1 MNQYSPQ
8 EERLNV
14 LSHATGF
21 LLSILAFIL
30 LLVKTIPQDNTINTI
45 SVTIYGLSLIVL
57 YAASTLYHN
66 AKAPKLRK
74 RLKIFDHAAIFLLIA
89 GTYAPYSLITLKG
102 TTGTIIFSVV
112 WGIAFFGIVL
122 KLFFTGRFK
131 VLSTLMYV
139 LMAWVIVFAV
149 QPLMENL
156 SADGLFWLAAG
167 GAAYMLGALLYN
179 IDKLKF
185 NHAIFHIFVLIGSY
199 CHFHSIYNFVL
210 K

>member
-1 MNQYSPQ
+1 MIQYSPQ

-30 LLVKTIPQDNTINTI
+30 LLVKTIPQGNTINTL

-89 GTYAPYSLITLKG
+89 GTYAPYSLITLKE
-102 TTGTIIFSVV
+102 I
-112 WGIAFFGIVL
+112 
-122 KLFFTGRFK
+122 GRASCRER
-131 VLSTLMYV
+131 V
-139 LMAWVIVFAV
+139 
-149 QPLMENL
+149 
-156 SADGLFWLAAG
+156 
-167 GAAYMLGALLYN
+167 
-179 IDKLKF
+179 
-185 NHAIFHIFVLIGSY
+185 
-199 CHFHSIYNFVL
+199 
-210 K
+210 